1 MSNPRENK
9 KYKTTNQ
16 LEYFKKRI
24 FPALLKEGVTVLR
37 GARELVTLVGDR
49 DFDTEKSIDG
59 LGHFTSLWTQSNY
72 ASQIILML

>member
-9 KYKTTNQ
+9 TFKTTNQ

-24 FPALLKEGVTVLR
+24 IPALFKESVTVLR

-49 DFDTEKSIDG
+49 DFDTVNSIDG
-59 LGHFTSLWTQSNY
+59 LGHFTSLWILSNY

>member
-24 FPALLKEGVTVLR
+24 IPALFKEGVTVFEAL
-37 GARELVTLVGDR
+37 E
-49 DFDTEKSIDG
+49 S
-59 LGHFTSLWTQSNY
+59 S
-72 ASQIILML
+72 

>member
-49 DFDTEKSIDG
+49 DFDTEKSTDG
-59 LGHFTSLWTQSNY
+59 RGHFTSL
-72 ASQIILML
+72 